1 MTRFAL
7 PLCAIAICLL
17 ALGGCRSSGGVRVRQ
32 PTTTPSPQ
40 PAATVPLATVPA
52 LATLSAPATVTSD
65 GLQIIDLNAG
75 NGDAAR
81 AGDIAYVTYSEW
93 LADGTFVDTTAADG
107 KVVPQR
113 QVLRT
118 GQIIQ
123 GLVEGI
129 QGMKVG
135 GKRRLIVPP
144 ALAYG
149 SQGLGNGIPANA
161 TLIYDIELVSVTHP

>member
-1 MTRFAL
+1 MSRFAL
-7 PLCAIAICLL
+7 PLCTIVISLL
-17 ALGGCRSSGGVRVRQ
+17 TLAGCGSGGVGVHQ

-40 PAATVPLATVPA
+40 PPATVPA

-65 GLQIIDLNAG
+65 GLQIVDLRAG
-75 NGDAAR
+75 DGDGAR
-81 AGDIAYVTYSEW
+81 AGDIAYVTYNEW
-93 LADGTFVDTTAADG
+93 LSDGTFVDVTATDG
-107 KVVPQR
+107 NVVPQR

-118 GQIIQ
+118 GQVIQ

-135 GKRRLIVPP
+135 GKRRLVIPP